1 MWQETRSSHVSIPA
15 LSCWLFFSAIAPL
28 WRPWRDVVST
38 YFEVPPVS
46 AHVAVSLRAPGART
60 AVVETLSYRGL
71 VPCGRITE
79 PACATP
85 KSARLSTAT
94 PEFCTPRRSARS
106 GLASSSGRPHGSC
119 RDAILKRAS
128 PPAGGLLSRPA
139 PPRSARLRAR
149 SPRILIDGKQLRWAG
164 YANACKGC
172 PASSASAT
180 ARQLSA
186 GALPCVFAAPPA
198 MAGSASAFKMCVR

>member
-1 MWQETRSSHVSIPA
+1 M
-15 LSCWLFFSAIAPL
+15 
-28 WRPWRDVVST
+28 
-38 YFEVPPVS
+38 S
-46 AHVAVSLRAPGART
+46 AHVVVSLRAQGAPPPGAARQ
-60 AVVETLSYRGL
+60 VWRRYPPEGQH
-71 VPCGRITE
+71 PCRRITE
-79 PACATP
+79 RASAAP
-85 KSARLSTAT
+85 KSARLSTAS
-94 PEFCTPRRSARS
+94 PEICTPRRSARS

-198 MAGSASAFKMCVR
+198 MTGSASAFKMGVR